1 MVTKAQQA
9 KLDAQA
15 EQEAQEQ
22 AQLEQEA
29 TTTEVEQLEPE
40 ADEEVEDQLL
50 DEQDSEPD
58 YEEAEGPTEY
68 TGSGEVEG
76 VNDEAPLEVRL
87 SYAKA
92 DLENLKREV
101 AETSTD
107 DREYHNLISAELAY
121 LSAYTE
127 MMAKR
132 VAYTK

>member
-22 AQLEQEA
+22 AQLEHEA
-29 TTTEVEQLEPE
+29 TTTEVEQPEPE
-40 ADEEVEDQLL
+40 TVEEVEDAPS
-50 DEQDSEPD
+50 DEQGPD
-58 YEEAEGPTEY
+58 ALYEEEEGPSEY

-87 SYAKA
+87 SYAKT

-101 AETSTD
+101 EQTSTE

-127 MMAKR
+127 MMSKR